1 VGAPLGIGVAA
12 WTLSAVLQL
21 YPTNLP
27 RVQEIG
33 IDFRVVLFTAG
44 LALLT
49 GILFGL
55 VPALRLSAPNLT
67 DAMREGGRSS
77 TAGQRHNRLRSG
89 LVVVETA
96 FGVMLLIGA
105 GLFIRSLDRLSHA
118 RLGFN
123 PGHLLTASFDL
134 SETAYNPDQQDRF
147 VHDLLDR
154 LRTLPGVT
162 DAAGSL
168 PLPLNSD
175 GWSVSFNLL
184 DHPVP
189 EANQPSAGFYVVAP
203 GFFET
208 MQIPL
213 VRGRTFGERDQRNA
227 PPVMIVTDSFVRK
240 FFPAEDPIGKRVEI
254 GAGEGP
260 ARARYKT
267 REIVGVVGEIRTSN
281 LADPPVPAY
290 YIPLPQLMWG
300 PPSLVIRTAGDPR
313 GVASQVRQVLS
324 SMDPS
329 APLYDVR
336 PMDDYL
342 ALDLGRARFQTALLG
357 FFAGVALLLTAV
369 GLYGVI
375 AFAVAQRTHE
385 IGIRVALGASRSNVL
400 GMVLTRGIVLTVAG
414 ITIGVFSAAA
424 LSRLI
429 QSLLYD
435 TAPLDPLTYCAVCVT
450 LSSVALLA
458 SYIPARRATRVDP
471 MAALRYH

>member
-1 VGAPLGIGVAA
+1 VAA

-27 RVQEIG
+27 RAQEIG
-33 IDFRVVLFTAG
+33 IDLRVVLFTTG

-77 TAGQRHNRLRSG
+77 TSGQSHNRLRSG
-89 LVVVETA
+89 LVVAETA

-118 RLGFN
+118 PLGFN
-123 PGHLLTASFDL
+123 PTHLLTASFDL
-134 SETAYNPDQQDRF
+134 SETAYKPDQQDRF
-147 VHDLLDR
+147 VHDLLAR

-162 DAAGSL
+162 AAAGSL
-168 PLPLNSD
+168 PLPLIND
-175 GWSVSFNLL
+175 RWTISFNLV

-213 VRGRTFGERDQRNA
+213 VRGRTFGERDHRNA
-227 PPVMIVTDSFVRK
+227 PPVMIVTDAFAKK
-240 FFPAEDPIGKRVEI
+240 FFPTEDPIGKRVEI

-267 REIVGVVGEIRTSN
+267 REIVGVVGDIRNSN
-281 LADPPVPAY
+281 LAKAPAPAY
-290 YIPLPQLMWG
+290 YVPLPQLMWG
-300 PPSLVIRTAGDPR
+300 APNLVIRTPGDPR
-313 GVASQVRQVLS
+313 SVASQVRAVLS
-324 SMDPS
+324 SMDPT

-342 ALDLGRARFQTALLG
+342 ALDLGRARFQTVLLG

-385 IGIRVALGASRSNVL
+385 IGIRVALGASRRDVL
-400 GMVLTRGIVLTVAG
+400 GMVLNRGIVLTVAG
-414 ITIGVFSAAA
+414 ITLGVFSAAA

-429 QSLLYD
+429 QSLLYE
-435 TAPLDPLTYCAVCVT
+435 TPPLDPLTYIAVCVI
-450 LSSVALLA
+450 LSGVALLA

-471 MAALRYH
+471 MVALRYD

>member
-1 VGAPLGIGVAA
+1 
-12 WTLSAVLQL
+12 
-21 YPTNLP
+21 
-27 RVQEIG
+27 
-33 IDFRVVLFTAG
+33 VLFTAG

-49 GILFGL
+49 GVLFGL
-55 VPALRLSAPNLT
+55 LPALRVSAPNLT
-67 DAMREGGRSS
+67 DAMREGGRSN
-77 TAGQRHNRLRSG
+77 TAGQSHNRLRSG
-89 LVVVETA
+89 LVVAEAA

-118 RLGFN
+118 PLGFTSR
-123 PGHLLTASFDL
+123 HLLTASFDL

-147 VHDLLDR
+147 VHDLLSR
-154 LRTLPGVT
+154 LRSLPGVT
-162 DAAGSL
+162 GASGSL

-175 GWSVSFNLL
+175 GWAISFNLV

-189 EANQPSAGFYVVAP
+189 EANEPTAGFYVVTP

-227 PPVMIVTDSFVRK
+227 APVMIVTASFARK
-240 FFPAEDPIGKRVEI
+240 FFANEDPIGKRVEI

-267 REIVGVVGEIRTSN
+267 REIVGVVGDIRTSN
-281 LADPPVPAY
+281 LAKAPAPAY
-290 YIPLPQLMWG
+290 YVPLPQLMWG
-300 PPSLVIRTAGDPR
+300 PPTLVIRTAGDS
-313 GVASQVRQVLS
+313 GAVASKVREVLS
-324 SMDPS
+324 AMDPT

-342 ALDLGRARFQTALLG
+342 ALDLGRARFQTVLLG

-375 AFAVAQRTHE
+375 AFVVAQRTHE
-385 IGIRVALGASRSNVL
+385 IGIRVALGASRSDVL
-400 GMVLTRGIVLTVAG
+400 RMVLTRGMMLTLAG
-414 ITIGVFSAAA
+414 IAIGILSAAA
-424 LSRLI
+424 LSRVI

-435 TAPLDPLTYCAVCVT
+435 TRPLDPLTYFAVCVT
-450 LSSVALLA
+450 LLSVALLA
-458 SYIPARRATRVDP
+458 SYIPARRATRVDA
-471 MAALRYH
+471 MVALRYD